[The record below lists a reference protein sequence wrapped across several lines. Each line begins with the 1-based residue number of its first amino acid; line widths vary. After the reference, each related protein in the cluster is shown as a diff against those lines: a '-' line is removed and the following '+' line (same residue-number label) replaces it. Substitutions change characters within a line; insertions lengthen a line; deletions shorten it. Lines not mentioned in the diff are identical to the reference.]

1 MNILRYTPT
10 DAAAWDRFIAASRN
24 GTFLFKRGFMD
35 YHADRFTDHSLIITD
50 EKGWVAVLPANE
62 VRTPGSG
69 EDGACLV
76 SHGGLTYGGFVLA
89 PRVGAGTVMAL
100 FDMVKVYLKR
110 GGFTSWYYK
119 QVPYIY
125 HRQPAEDDEYA
136 LWRIG
141 GRLEVCNLATA
152 IDLRSPLAPAMEE
165 RRGRG
170 QRRAL
175 KLGYAV
181 RELTDPTELSDS
193 WHIIEDN
200 LRACHNTRPVHS
212 CSEMQ
217 LLMGRFPQNIRVWA
231 ARPAAAPVQAMSEPA
246 GTAPEISATA
256 ADAGI
261 FVVFEDG
268 LVAHSQYPHA
278 TPEGKQNGV
287 MDLLIMHVLEY
298 YRRERP
304 DIRYFDF
311 GISNE
316 DGGRFLNEGL
326 QAQKEGFGA
335 RGVTYRQ
342 WRIAVD

>member
-10 DAAAWDRFIAASRN
+10 DAAAWDRFITASRN
-24 GTFLFKRGFMD
+24 GTFLFMRGFMD

-62 VRTPGSG
+62 VRPSGSG
-69 EDGACLV
+69 EGGACLV

-110 GGFTSWYYK
+110 AGFTLWYYK

-141 GRLEVCNLATA
+141 AKLEVCNLATA
-152 IDLRSPLAPAMEE
+152 IDFRSPLTPALEE

-175 KLGYAV
+175 KLGYTV
-181 RELTDPTELSDS
+181 RELTNPAELKDY
-193 WHIIEDN
+193 WHIIVDN
-200 LRACHNTRPVHS
+200 LLACHNIRPVHS
-212 CSEMQ
+212 CEEMQ
-217 LLMGRFPQNIRVWA
+217 LLMGRFPQNIRVWVA
-231 ARPAAAPVQAMSEPA
+231 QQGSEGPTTDNRQQTEVDRQQAVGEA
-246 GTAPEISATA
+246 
-256 ADAGI
+256 AGI

-278 TPEGKQNGV
+278 TVDGKQNGV
-287 MDLLIMHVLEY
+287 MDLLILHVLDY
-298 YRRERP
+298 FRRERP

-342 WRIAVD
+342 WKIEVM

>member
-69 EDGACLV
+69 EGGASLV

-110 GGFTSWYYK
+110 AGFTSWYYK

-141 GRLEVCNLATA
+141 AKLEVCNLATA
-152 IDLRSPLAPAMEE
+152 IDLRSLLTPALEE

-175 KLGYAV
+175 KLGYTV
-181 RELTDPTELSDS
+181 RELTDPAELSLY
-193 WHIIEDN
+193 WPIIDRN
-200 LRACHNTRPVHS
+200 LQTCHNTRPVHTAE
-212 CSEMQ
+212 EMQ
-217 LLMGRFPQNIRVWA
+217 LLMRRFPQQIRCWVA
-231 ARPAAAPVQAMSEPA
+231 DHALADKQ
-246 GTAPEISATA
+246 TDATA
-256 ADAGI
+256 EAQTDALPDAGRAGI
-261 FVVFEDG
+261 FVLFDDG

-287 MDLLIMHVLEY
+287 MDLLILHVLDY
-298 YRRERP
+298 FRRERP

-342 WRIAVD
+342 WKIEVV